1 MLMPGAVFG
10 RTDES
15 FVEQSRAL
23 YIMLAS
29 T

>member
-1 MLMPGAVFG
+1 MLMPGTVFG
-10 RTDES
+10 RSDES
-15 FVEQSRAL
+15 LVGQSRAL